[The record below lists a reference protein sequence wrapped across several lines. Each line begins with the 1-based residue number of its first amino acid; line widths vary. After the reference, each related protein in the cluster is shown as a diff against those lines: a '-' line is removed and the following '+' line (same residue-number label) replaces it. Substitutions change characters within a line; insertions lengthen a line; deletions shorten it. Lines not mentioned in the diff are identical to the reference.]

1 MTPTSVIKNMTT
13 KKRPHAEEIIK
24 QMKSLEE
31 KEVGNVKNI
40 TRTQIVFYKPLP
52 LDQNKEKIVEII
64 GSDHWDI
71 YATNF
76 KEVDMVNITVSQH
89 NRLFLASDNR
99 EDLESFGLVE
109 RTDD

>member
-1 MTPTSVIKNMTT
+1 MTPRSVIKNMTT

-52 LDQNKEKIVEII
+52 LDQ
-64 GSDHWDI
+64 
-71 YATNF
+71 
-76 KEVDMVNITVSQH
+76 
-89 NRLFLASDNR
+89 
-99 EDLESFGLVE
+99 
-109 RTDD
+109 